1 MTIDLHGALL
11 NGETGGT
18 LQSGSV
24 LRNMQISTTA
34 PLAGSLTVTG
44 AGGVTV
50 VASAGFNGVMNGGLV
65 HSPAFFKLSDPAD
78 VGKARI
84 TWSVA

>member
-1 MTIDLHGALL
+1 MAIDLYGALL
-11 NGETGGT
+11 NAETGGM
-18 LQSGSV
+18 LQSGGA
-24 LRNMQISTTA
+24 LKNMQISTTA
-34 PLAGSLTVTG
+34 PLVGSLTVTG

-50 VASAGFNGVMNGGLV
+50 VASAGLNGVMNGGLV

-84 TWSVA
+84 TWSGA